1 MDAAKVIA
9 EPRRQEILRLCWQQE
24 HTAGA
29 LAAAFDIT
37 FGAVSQHLK
46 VLRDA
51 DLVTVRRDGTRRYYR
66 ANRAALGPLGAYL
79 ETMWAGQIDRLASLA
94 ETAEN
99 QQAAGTAGP
108 AGTAEAGRTGPPG
121 GATA

>member
-1 MDAAKVIA
+1 MDAVKVIA

-24 HTAGA
+24 CTAGT

-66 ANRAALGPLGAYL
+66 ANRTNLGPLADYL
-79 ETMWAGQIDRLASLA
+79 ESMWARQINRLASLA
-94 ETAEN
+94 E
-99 QQAAGTAGP
+99 AADSHET
-108 AGTAEAGRTGPPG
+108 AGTAEAGRTGPAG

>member
-1 MDAAKVIA
+1 MDAVRVIA

-24 HTAGA
+24 RTAGA
-29 LAAAFDIT
+29 IAAAVDIT

-66 ANRAALGPLGAYL
+66 ANRAPLGPLADYL
-79 ETMWAGQIDRLASLA
+79 ESMWAGQIDRLASLA
-94 ETAEN
+94 E
-99 QQAAGTAGP
+99 AADDPET
-108 AGTAEAGRTGPPG
+108 AGTAEAGSTGPAG
-121 GATA
+121 GPTA

>member
-1 MDAAKVIA
+1 MDAVRVIA

-24 HTAGA
+24 RTAGA
-29 LAAAFDIT
+29 LAGAVDIT

-66 ANRAALGPLGAYL
+66 ANRAALGPLADYL
-79 ETMWAGQIDRLASLA
+79 ESMWAGQIDRLASLA
-94 ETAEN
+94 EVADIEQTARTN
-99 QQAAGTAGP
+99 AAGT
-108 AGTAEAGRTGPPG
+108 EAGRTGSPG

>member
-1 MDAAKVIA
+1 MDAVKVIA

-24 HTAGA
+24 RTAGE
-29 LAAAFDIT
+29 LAGAFDIT

-66 ANRAALGPLGAYL
+66 ANRAALGPLAVYL

-94 ETAEN
+94 E
-99 QQAAGTAGP
+99 AADT
-108 AGTAEAGRTGPPG
+108 EADADRTRPPG
-121 GATA
+121 GSTA